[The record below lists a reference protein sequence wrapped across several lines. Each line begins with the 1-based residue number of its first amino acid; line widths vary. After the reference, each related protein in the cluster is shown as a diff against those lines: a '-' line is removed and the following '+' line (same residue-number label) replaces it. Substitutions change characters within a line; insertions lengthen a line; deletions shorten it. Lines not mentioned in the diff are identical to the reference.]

1 MTANIGKSEVLPVL
15 GFAVRLAG
23 ENLESLDD
31 KHREI
36 LVKEYLQALGRE
48 TSEVWGRRAGVMV
61 HSSFRDKSPERFTQA
76 DFETLKQAIQ
86 ILLGTVRSDA
96 VRGTALASLRFV
108 LLPGKQRRQ
117 LLVAGSAH
125 DVFLYLLHAAL
136 AMSDRAA
143 ILFCPECGSAFVA
156 KGKRRFC
163 ARPCANRAMYRRW
176 SKRHGRRAV
185 KAKNR
190 KAYVKPHGRL
200 KVMKYQDRSELKR

>member
-1 MTANIGKSEVLPVL
+1 MKANIGKSEVLPVL
-15 GFAVRLAG
+15 GFAVRLAR
-23 ENLESLDD
+23 ENLEALDE

-36 LVKEYLQALGRE
+36 LVKEYLRALGRE
-48 TSEVWGRRAGVMV
+48 TGAVWGRRAGVMV
-61 HSSFRDKSPERFTQA
+61 HSSFRDKSPEGFTQA
-76 DFETLKQAIQ
+76 DFETLKEAIQ

-96 VRGTALASLRFV
+96 VRGTALASLRLV
-108 LLPGKQRRQ
+108 LLPGKQRRH

-143 ILFCPECGSAFVA
+143 ILFCPECGCAFVA

-176 SKRHGRRAV
+176 SKRHGRRVV

-190 KAYVKPHGRL
+190 KAYVKPHGRR
-200 KVMKYQDRSELKR
+200 KVMKYQDRSELKS

>member
-15 GFAVRLAG
+15 GFAVRLAS
-23 ENLESLDD
+23 ENLESLDE

-36 LVKEYLQALGRE
+36 LANEYLRALGRE
-48 TSEVWGRRAGVMV
+48 TSEVWGRRAGVIV

-76 DFETLKQAIQ
+76 DFETLKEAIQ
-86 ILLGTVRSDA
+86 ILLGSVRSDA

-117 LLVAGSAH
+117 VSVAGSAH

-136 AMSDRAA
+136 AMSDRVA
-143 ILFCPECGSAFVA
+143 ILFCPECGCAFVA

-176 SKRHGRRAV
+176 SKRHGPRAV
-185 KAKNR
+185 QGKNR
-190 KAYVKPHGRL
+190 KNYANKNGRR
-200 KVMKYQDRSELKR
+200 KVMTYRTRGRG